1 MMQDERRVMSGTW
14 GELWMDGDLVAECYG
29 FQAKVSL
36 EKETIYMCGNNWA
49 GHKVMNISGTGSVRL
64 QKVSSFMAKRI
75 AADIRQ
81 GKDPRFVI
89 ISKLADPDAFG
100 AERVA
105 VKNVSFDDLTLA
117 DWESHVPG
125 KVECPFT
132 FRDFE
137 YLDMVVA
144 GNE

>member
-1 MMQDERRVMSGTW
+1 MIDERRVMSGTW
-14 GELWMDGDLVAECYG
+14 GSLWMDGDLVGECYG
-29 FQAKVSL
+29 FQAKVTL
-36 EKETIYMCGNNWA
+36 DKETVYMCGNNWA
-49 GHKVMNISGTGSVRL
+49 GHKVKNVSGSGSVRL
-64 QKVSSFMAKRI
+64 RKVSSFMARKI
-75 AADIRQ
+75 ANDIRQ

-89 ISKLADPDAFG
+89 ISKLADPDVFG

-117 DWESHVPG
+117 DWEANALG
-125 KVECPFT
+125 NVECPFT

>member
-1 MMQDERRVMSGTW
+1 MIDGRRVMSGTW
-14 GELWMDGDLVAECYG
+14 GSLWMDGDLVGECYG
-29 FQAKVSL
+29 FQAKVTL
-36 EKETIYMCGNNWA
+36 DKEAVYMCGNNWA
-49 GHKVMNISGTGSVRL
+49 GHKVKNVSGSGSVRL
-64 QKVSSFMAKRI
+64 RKVSSFMARKI
-75 AADIRQ
+75 ANDIRQ

-89 ISKLADPDAFG
+89 ISKLADPDTFG

-117 DWESHVPG
+117 DWEVNALG
-125 KVECPFT
+125 NVECPFT